1 MQSGAICSVAFDI
14 LSDSTMVSEMNEAPA
29 SPDPEINKTVTTQ
42 SWTNQSDIKDLFSA
56 PHAEARLY
64 LGMASVGIWTVMCGL
79 GLFLNLENLFSTGFG
94 GAWIAG
100 FIALMAFHFIHA
112 MCSVPMDL
120 LGGYFIPKRYQRS
133 YKNHTGPVSF
143 KEFLGPWMAA
153 VSRDLL
159 VLIVNSAILLTG
171 TMIFG
176 PWALIPGSALLLILA
191 IFIQPPLSL
200 WIGGIH
206 PSETAFTDPNVKF
219 TEAEDPAYSGG
230 ITGWP
235 GRETI
240 LIPELWKNRLSSETL
255 EAAIQRRKLAI
266 RSGLRSRGVWLAAA
280 WNLMG
285 LTLGL
290 VVTSWDGV
298 HAAGLIRIYFIST
311 IWQFIG
317 LLALPTL
324 NRNAV
329 RSLESGMKNKGYSED
344 ILANLNLQTAS
355 LQDGEMRRS
364 KRVEA
369 IFHPLPSVENRECKE
384 QNASSDATSLRAWHV
399 VRMML
404 YLSITCGG
412 ILHRAVHCNVGRPDL
427 WILAPAD

>member
-1 MQSGAICSVAFDI
+1 
-14 LSDSTMVSEMNEAPA
+14 MNEAPVH
-29 SPDPEINKTVTTQ
+29 PEINKTVTTQ
-42 SWTNQSDIKDLFSA
+42 LWTNQSDNNELFSA

-64 LGMASVGIWTVMCGL
+64 LGMASVGLWTILCGL
-79 GLFLNLENLFSTGFG
+79 GLFLNLENLFSPGFG
-94 GAWIAG
+94 GVWIEG
-100 FIALMAFHFIHA
+100 FSALAAFHFIHA
-112 MCSVPMDL
+112 LCSVPMDF
-120 LGGYFIPKRYQRS
+120 LGGYFIPKRYQREYRKHAGS
-133 YKNHTGPVSF
+133 VSF
-143 KEFLGPWMAA
+143 RAFLGHWMAA
-153 VSRDLL
+153 ASRDLL
-159 VLIVNSAILLTG
+159 VLIFTSGILLTG
-171 TMIFG
+171 TILLG
-176 PWALIPGSALLLILA
+176 PWALIPGSVLLLILA
-191 IFIQPPLSL
+191 IFIQPQLAA
-200 WIGGIH
+200 WIGSIH
-206 PSETAFTDPNVKF
+206 QSETTSTDLKVKF
-219 TEAEDPAYSGG
+219 TEANDPAYSGG

-240 LIPELWKNRLSSETL
+240 LIPELWKSRLSSETL

-298 HAAGLIRIYFIST
+298 SSAGLIRIYFIST

-317 LLALPTL
+317 LLLLPTL

-329 RSLESGMKNKGYSED
+329 RTLESGMKSKGYSENV
-344 ILANLNLQTAS
+344 LTSLNLQTSS
-355 LQDGEMRRS
+355 LQDGEIRRS
-364 KRVEA
+364 KWVEA

-384 QNASSDATSLRAWHV
+384 QNSSSNASPLRAWHV

-427 WILAPAD
+427 WILAPSD

>member
-1 MQSGAICSVAFDI
+1 MSETNVHPATVNSV
-14 LSDSTMVSEMNEAPA
+14 P
-29 SPDPEINKTVTTQ
+29 TQ
-42 SWTNQSDIKDLFSA
+42 LWTDQSDNTASFSA
-56 PHAEARLY
+56 QHARSRLF
-64 LGMASVGIWTVMCGL
+64 LGMASVGIWTVLCGL
-79 GLFLNLENLFSTGFG
+79 GFFFNLENWFSPGFESP
-94 GAWIAG
+94 WIKG
-100 FIALMAFHFIHA
+100 FIALTAFHFIHA
-112 MCSVPMDL
+112 LCSVPMDFV
-120 LGGYFIPKRYQRS
+120 GGYLIPQRYQRD
-133 YKNHTGPVSF
+133 YRKHNNQASF
-143 KEFLGPWMAA
+143 GVFFMLWLAS

-159 VLIVNSAILLTG
+159 ALIVSSAILLTG
-171 TMIFG
+171 TILFG

-191 IFIQPPLSL
+191 IFIQPQLAA
-200 WIGGIH
+200 WIGSIH
-206 PSETAFTDPNVKF
+206 QSETTSTDLKVKF

-240 LIPELWKNRLSSETL
+240 LIPELWKSRLDSKTL

-280 WNLMG
+280 WNLIG

-290 VVTSWDGV
+290 LLTSWDGTTTT
-298 HAAGLIRIYFIST
+298 GLIRIYFIST

-317 LLALPTL
+317 LLLLPTL

-329 RSLESGMKNKGYSED
+329 RTLESGMKSKGYSED
-344 ILANLNLQTAS
+344 VLTNLNLQTSA
-355 LQDGEMRRS
+355 LQDGEIRRS
-364 KRVEA
+364 KWVEA
-369 IFHPLPSVENRECKE
+369 IFHPLPSVESRESIEK
-384 QNASSDATSLRAWHV
+384 NDSANTTSLGAWHV

-412 ILHRAVHCNVGRPDL
+412 ILHRAVHCNIGRPDL